1 MAEIK
6 KYEKGAV
13 IFKEGQ
19 WGMCFYDI
27 VSGQIGIYANYGK
40 ENEKLLTELEAGKY
54 FGEMGFI
61 EALPRSATAV
71 ALADS
76 ELNEI
81 DGDDMSAYLKEE
93 PEKAIAILKNLS
105 DRLRT
110 LSNEYVDVCR
120 TISEYVEA
128 EQQKLPKKEGLMA
141 KIKKIMEL
149 SAMYSDIMAE
159 ATRTNPNLFTFD
171 YDQWYMFE
179 YNQWH

>member
-6 KYEKGAV
+6 KYEKGTV

-27 VSGQIGIYANYGK
+27 VSGKVGIYANYGK
-40 ENEKLLTELEAGKY
+40 ENEKLLTELENGKF
-54 FGEMGFI
+54 FGEMGFV

-76 ELNEI
+76 ELKEI
-81 DGDDMSAYLKEE
+81 NGEDMSSYMKEE
-93 PEKAIAILKNLS
+93 PEKAIAILKNMS

-110 LSNEYVDVCR
+110 LSNEYIDVCR

-128 EQQKLPKKEGLMA
+128 EQKKLPKKEGLMA
-141 KIKKIMEL
+141 KIKRIIEL
-149 SAMYSDIMAE
+149 SAMYSDVMTE
-159 ATRTNPNLFTFD
+159 AYRANPSLFMFD
-171 YDQWYMFE
+171 YDQWY
-179 YNQWH
+179 